1 MGRNLTRF
9 LPINIR
15 IMSGKEIII
24 HEGQYLKEV
33 LSSIPTNT
41 ILVKTLTGLGAT
53 YSELK
58 ADRNSIIIE
67 PNKPVILGK
76 EKQERHKSDN
86 LLGVYEGVSRD
97 DIADYLNES
106 MRKRK
111 HIKIMTTPESFRKVQ
126 DACEDAGINIQNE
139 CFLLFDECHK
149 LVKDVDFRTDIT
161 LPMDFFFNCVDK
173 AMVSATPINCQD
185 PRFNKFQTIRIV
197 PNFNYKK
204 RISIRA
210 TNNVLQ
216 MTRELL
222 SEFKDDD
229 TPVFFFVN
237 STDTIYS
244 LMKQT
249 GTINES
255 SVFCSAKSVEKL
267 KNLGFKN
274 VTEEWDSGKI
284 SKYNWLTSRFYN
296 AFDIEITEKP
306 IVVMVT
312 ECYIA
317 EWSMIDPY
325 TDAVQI
331 LGRFRNGISKA
342 YHICNFNQNLAIKTK
357 EDILLSYE
365 CSKSVYE
372 TLKTLRE
379 TASTQSM
386 KEAFYNAIQTLPYNQ
401 FLDERNRVNYFAV
414 DNYIDEEL
422 VKTYYHDPTRLIHAY
437 ENAGSYFTIDYA
449 KKEYPWNDTERI
461 IIESKT
467 ASLKEKRKT
476 IVKILD
482 AISELNGSISTQY
495 KRELEWFGD
504 KFIVEAF
511 DELGKD
517 RIEELDYS
525 PRRIKEELILKR
537 HKTHSKGTEALELI
551 YNKFKADVWYKASYI
566 KSQLTNIFTKLNIPH
581 PQAITSHTILE
592 YFDAVDKR
600 KKDARG
606 YLLLSPK
613 FTTK

>member
-1 MGRNLTRF
+1 
-9 LPINIR
+9 
-15 IMSGKEIII
+15 MSGKEIII

-126 DACEDAGINIQNE
+126 DACEDVGINIQNE

-185 PRFNKFQTIRIV
+185 PRFVDFQTIRIV
-197 PNFNYKK
+197 PNFDYKK

-222 SEFKDDD
+222 SEFKDVG

-386 KEAFYNAIQTLPYNQ
+386 KDAFYNAIQTLPYNR
-401 FLDERNRVNYFAV
+401 FLDDRNRVNYFAV

-422 VKTYYHDPTRLIHAY
+422 VKTYYHDPNCLVKAY
-437 ENAGSYFTIDYA
+437 EEIGEYFTIDYQN
-449 KKEYPWNDTERI
+449 KDFPWKDTERI

-467 ASLKEKRKT
+467 TSLKEKRKT
-476 IVKILD
+476 MVEILD
-482 AISELNGSISTQY
+482 AISELDGSIASQY

-504 KFIVEAF
+504 KLIVEAF
-511 DELGKD
+511 EELGKD
-517 RIEELDYS
+517 KIEELDYS
-525 PRRIKEELILKR
+525 PRRIREALVLKR
-537 HKTHSKGTEALELI
+537 HKEHSTGIEALELI
-551 YNKFKADVWYKASYI
+551 YNKFKSNVWYGASFI
-566 KSQLTNIFTKLNIPH
+566 KNQLNEIFEKLNIPH
-581 PQAITSHTILE
+581 QKAITSHTILD
-592 YFDAVDKR
+592 YFNAVDQR
-600 KKDARG
+600 KKSERG
-606 YLLLSPK
+606 YLLISPK
-613 FTTK
+613 FDVG

>member
-1 MGRNLTRF
+1 
-9 LPINIR
+9 
-15 IMSGKEIII
+15 MSGKEIII

-53 YSELK
+53 YSEIK

-76 EKQERHKSDN
+76 KEKHKSDN
-86 LLGVYEGVSRD
+86 LLGVCEGVSRD
-97 DIADYLNES
+97 EIADYLNES

-126 DACEDAGINIQNE
+126 DACEDVGINIQIE

-149 LVKDVDFRTDIT
+149 LVKDADFRTDIA
-161 LPMDFFFNCVDK
+161 LPMDFFFGCIYK

-185 PRFNKFQTIRIV
+185 PRFDKFQAIRIV
-197 PNFNYKK
+197 PDFDYRK

-267 KNLGFKN
+267 KDLGFRN
-274 VTEEWDSGKI
+274 VSEEWGKDNI

-296 AFDIEITEKP
+296 AFDIEIDQKP

-312 ECYIA
+312 ECYVA
-317 EWSMIDPY
+317 EWSMLDPY
-325 TDAVQI
+325 ADTVQI
-331 LGRFRNGISKA
+331 LGRFRNGISNA
-342 YHICNFNQNLAIKTK
+342 YHICNFNPNLEVRTK
-357 EDILLSYE
+357 DEILISYK
-365 CSKSVYE
+365 CSKSVYN
-372 TLKTLRE
+372 TLR
-379 TASTQSM
+379 TLMDSASTKEM
-386 KEAFYNAIQTLPYNQ
+386 KDAFYNAIQTLPYNR
-401 FLDERNRVNYFAV
+401 FLDDRNRVNYFAV

-422 VKTYYHDPTRLIHAY
+422 VKTYYHDPNCLVKAY
-437 ENAGSYFTIDYA
+437 KEIGEYFTIDYQN
-449 KKEYPWNDTERI
+449 KDFPWKDTERI

-467 ASLKEKRKT
+467 TSLKEKRKT
-476 IVKILD
+476 MVEILD
-482 AISELNGSISTQY
+482 AISELDGSIATQY

-504 KFIVEAF
+504 KLIVEAF
-511 DELGKD
+511 EELGKD
-517 RIEELDYS
+517 KIEELDYS

-566 KSQLTNIFTKLNIPH
+566 KSQLTDIFTKLNIPH
-581 PQAITSHTILE
+581 PKAITSHTILE

>member
-1 MGRNLTRF
+1 
-9 LPINIR
+9 
-15 IMSGKEIII
+15 MSGKEIII

-76 EKQERHKSDN
+76 EKQEKHKSDN

-126 DACEDAGINIQNE
+126 DACEDVGINIQNE

-197 PNFNYKK
+197 PNFDYKK

-229 TPVFFFVN
+229 IPVFFFVN

-249 GTINES
+249 GTIDES

-267 KNLGFKN
+267 KDLGFRN
-274 VTEEWDSGKI
+274 VSEEWGKDNI

-296 AFDIEITEKP
+296 AFDIEIDQKP

-312 ECYIA
+312 ECYVA
-317 EWSMIDPY
+317 EWSMLDPY
-325 TDAVQI
+325 ADTVQI
-331 LGRFRNGISKA
+331 LGRFRNGIGSA
-342 YHICNFNQNLAIKTK
+342 YHICNFNPNLEVRTK
-357 EDILLSYE
+357 DEILISYK
-365 CSKSVYE
+365 CSKSVYD
-372 TLKTLRE
+372 TLR
-379 TASTQSM
+379 TLMDSASTKEM
-386 KEAFYNAIQTLPYNQ
+386 KDAFYNAIQTLPYNR
-401 FLDERNRVNYFAV
+401 FLDDRNRVNYFAV

-422 VKTYYHDPTRLIHAY
+422 VKAYYHDPNCLVKAY
-437 ENAGSYFTIDYA
+437 EEIGEYFTIDYQN
-449 KKEYPWNDTERI
+449 KDFPWKDTERI

-467 ASLKEKRKT
+467 TSLKEKRKT
-476 IVKILD
+476 MVEILD
-482 AISELNGSISTQY
+482 AISELDGSIAIQH

-504 KFIVEAF
+504 KLIVEAF
-511 DELGKD
+511 EELGKD
-517 RIEELDYS
+517 KIEELDYS
-525 PRRIKEELILKR
+525 PRRIKEALVLKR
-537 HKTHSKGTEALELI
+537 QKEHSTGTEALELI
-551 YNKFKADVWYKASYI
+551 YNKFRSNVWYGASFI
-566 KSQLTNIFTKLNIPH
+566 KNQLNEIFEKLNIPH
-581 PQAITSHTILE
+581 QKAITSHTILD
-592 YFDAVDKR
+592 YFNAVDQR
-600 KKDARG
+600 KKSERG
-606 YLLLSPK
+606 YLLISPK
-613 FTTK
+613 FDVG

>member
-1 MGRNLTRF
+1 
-9 LPINIR
+9 
-15 IMSGKEIII
+15 MSGKEIII

-76 EKQERHKSDN
+76 MEKHKSDN
-86 LLGVYEGVSRD
+86 LLGVCEGVSRD
-97 DIADYLNES
+97 EIVDYLNER
-106 MRKRK
+106 MRKK
-111 HIKIMTTPESFRKVQ
+111 EHIKIMTTPESFRKVQ

-197 PNFNYKK
+197 PNFDYKK

-249 GTINES
+249 GTIDES

-267 KNLGFKN
+267 KDLGFRN
-274 VTEEWDSGKI
+274 VSEEWGKDNI

-296 AFDIEITEKP
+296 AFDIEIDQKP

-312 ECYIA
+312 ECYVA
-317 EWSMIDPY
+317 EWSMLDPY
-325 TDAVQI
+325 ADTVQI
-331 LGRFRNGISKA
+331 LGRFRNGIGSA
-342 YHICNFNQNLAIKTK
+342 YHICNFNPNLEVRTK
-357 EDILLSYE
+357 DEILISYK
-365 CSKSVYE
+365 CSKSVYD
-372 TLKTLRE
+372 TLR
-379 TASTQSM
+379 TLMDSASTKEM
-386 KEAFYNAIQTLPYNQ
+386 KDAFYNAIQTLPYNR
-401 FLDERNRVNYFAV
+401 FLDDRNRVNYFAV

-422 VKTYYHDPTRLIHAY
+422 VKTYYHDPDCLVKAY
-437 ENAGSYFTIDYA
+437 EEIGEYFTIDYQN
-449 KKEYPWNDTERI
+449 KDFPWKDTERI

-467 ASLKEKRKT
+467 TSLKEKRKT
-476 IVKILD
+476 MVEILD
-482 AISELNGSISTQY
+482 AISELDGSIATQY

-504 KFIVEAF
+504 KLIVEAF
-511 DELGKD
+511 EELGKD
-517 RIEELDYS
+517 KIEELDYS
-525 PRRIKEELILKR
+525 PRRIREALVLKR
-537 HKTHSKGTEALELI
+537 HKEHSTGTEALELI
-551 YNKFKADVWYKASYI
+551 YNKFKSNVWYGASFI
-566 KSQLTNIFTKLNIPH
+566 KNQLNEIFEKLNIPH
-581 PQAITSHTILE
+581 QKAITSHTILD
-592 YFDAVDKR
+592 YFNAVDQR
-600 KKDARG
+600 KKSERG
-606 YLLLSPK
+606 YLLISPK
-613 FTTK
+613 FDVG

>member
-126 DACEDAGINIQNE
+126 DACEDVGINIQNE

-185 PRFNKFQTIRIV
+185 PRFDNFQAIRIV
-197 PNFNYKK
+197 PDFDYKK

-267 KNLGFKN
+267 KDLGFNN
-274 VTEEWDSGKI
+274 VSEEWGKDYI

-296 AFDIEITEKP
+296 AFDIEIDQKP

-312 ECYIA
+312 ECYVA
-317 EWSMIDPY
+317 EWSMLDPY
-325 TDAVQI
+325 ADTVQI
-331 LGRFRNGISKA
+331 LGRFRNGIGSA
-342 YHICNFNQNLAIKTK
+342 YHICNFNPNLEVRTK
-357 EDILLSYE
+357 DEILISYK
-365 CSKSVYE
+365 CSKSVYD
-372 TLKTLRE
+372 TLWTLMDS
-379 TASTQSM
+379 ASTKEM
-386 KEAFYNAIQTLPYNQ
+386 KDAFYNAIQTLPYNR
-401 FLDERNRVNYFAV
+401 FLDDRNRVNYFAV

-422 VKTYYHDPTRLIHAY
+422 VKTYYHDPDCLVKAY
-437 ENAGSYFTIDYA
+437 KETGEYFTIDYQN
-449 KKEYPWNDTERI
+449 KDFPWKDTERI

-467 ASLKEKRKT
+467 TSLKEKRKT
-476 IVKILD
+476 MVEILD
-482 AISELNGSISTQY
+482 AISELDGSIAIQH

-504 KFIVEAF
+504 KLIVEAF
-511 DELGKD
+511 EELGKD
-517 RIEELDYS
+517 KIEELDYS

-566 KSQLTNIFTKLNIPH
+566 KSQLTDIFTKLNIPH

>member
-1 MGRNLTRF
+1 
-9 LPINIR
+9 
-15 IMSGKEIII
+15 MSGKEIII

-126 DACEDAGINIQNE
+126 DACEDVGINIQNE

-197 PNFNYKK
+197 PNFDYKK

-249 GTINES
+249 GTIDES

-267 KNLGFKN
+267 KDLGFRN
-274 VTEEWDSGKI
+274 VSEEWGKDNI

-296 AFDIEITEKP
+296 AFDIEIDQKP

-312 ECYIA
+312 ECYVA
-317 EWSMIDPY
+317 EWSMLDPY
-325 TDAVQI
+325 ADTVQI
-331 LGRFRNGISKA
+331 LGRFRNGIGSA
-342 YHICNFNQNLAIKTK
+342 YHICNFNPNLEVRTK
-357 EDILLSYE
+357 DEILISYK
-365 CSKSVYE
+365 CSKSVYD
-372 TLKTLRE
+372 TLR
-379 TASTQSM
+379 TLMDSASTKEM
-386 KEAFYNAIQTLPYNQ
+386 KDAFYNAIQTLPYNQ

-482 AISELNGSISTQY
+482 TISELNGSISTQY
-495 KRELEWFGD
+495 KRELEWFDD
-504 KFIVEAF
+504 KLIVEAF

-566 KSQLTNIFTKLNIPH
+566 KSQLTDIFTKLNIPH
-581 PQAITSHTILE
+581 PKAITSHTILK

>member
-15 IMSGKEIII
+15 FMTKEIII
-24 HEGQYLKEV
+24 HEGQYLREV

-76 EKQERHKSDN
+76 EKQERHRLDN

-97 DIADYLNES
+97 AIADYLNES

-126 DACEDAGINIQNE
+126 DACEDVGINIQNE

-185 PRFNKFQTIRIV
+185 PRFNKFQAIRIV
-197 PNFNYKK
+197 PDFDYKK

-267 KNLGFKN
+267 KDLGFRN
-274 VTEEWDSGKI
+274 VSEEWGKDYI

-296 AFDIEITEKP
+296 AFDIEIDQKP

-312 ECYIA
+312 ECYVA
-317 EWSMIDPY
+317 EWSMLDPY
-325 TDAVQI
+325 ADTVQI
-331 LGRFRNGISKA
+331 LGRFRNGIGSA
-342 YHICNFNQNLAIKTK
+342 YHICNFNPNLEVRTK
-357 EDILLSYE
+357 DEILISYK
-365 CSKSVYE
+365 CSKSVYD
-372 TLKTLRE
+372 TLR
-379 TASTQSM
+379 TLMDSASTKEM
-386 KEAFYNAIQTLPYNQ
+386 KEAFYNAIQTLPYNR
-401 FLDERNRVNYFAV
+401 FLDDRNRVNYFAV

-422 VKTYYHDPTRLIHAY
+422 VKTYYHDPDCLVKAY
-437 ENAGSYFTIDYA
+437 KETGEYFTIDYQN
-449 KKEYPWNDTERI
+449 KDFPWKDTERI

-467 ASLKEKRKT
+467 TSLKEKRKT
-476 IVKILD
+476 MVEILD
-482 AISELNGSISTQY
+482 AISELDGSIATQY
-495 KRELEWFGD
+495 KRELEWLGD
-504 KFIVEAF
+504 KLIVEAF
-511 DELGKD
+511 EEFGKD
-517 RIEELDYS
+517 KIEELDYS
-525 PRRIKEELILKR
+525 PRRIREALVLKR
-537 HKTHSKGTEALELI
+537 HKEHSTGTEALELI
-551 YNKFKADVWYKASYI
+551 YNKFKSNVWYGASFI
-566 KSQLTNIFTKLNIPH
+566 KNQLNEIFEKLNIPH
-581 PQAITSHTILE
+581 QKAITSHTILD
-592 YFDAVDKR
+592 YFNAVDQR
-600 KKDARG
+600 KKSERG
-606 YLLLSPK
+606 YLLISPK
-613 FTTK
+613 FDVG

>member
-1 MGRNLTRF
+1 MPR
-9 LPINIR
+9 
-15 IMSGKEIII
+15 KEIII
-24 HEGQYLKEV
+24 HEGQYLREV

-76 EKQERHKSDN
+76 EKQERHRSDN

-126 DACEDAGINIQNE
+126 DACEDVGINIQNE

-149 LVKDVDFRTDIT
+149 LVKDVDFRTDVT
-161 LPMDFFFNCVDK
+161 LPMDFFFKCVDK

-185 PRFNKFQTIRIV
+185 PRFNKFQAIRIV
-197 PNFNYKK
+197 PDFDYRK
-204 RISIRA
+204 RISIRT

-222 SEFKDDD
+222 SEFKDVG

-267 KNLGFKN
+267 KDLGFNN
-274 VTEEWDSGKI
+274 VSEEWGKDNI

-296 AFDIEITEKP
+296 AFDIEIDQKP

-312 ECYIA
+312 ECYVA
-317 EWSMIDPY
+317 EWSMLDPY
-325 TDAVQI
+325 ADTVQI
-331 LGRFRNGISKA
+331 LGRFRNGIGSA
-342 YHICNFNQNLAIKTK
+342 YHICNFNPNLEVRTK
-357 EDILLSYE
+357 DEILISYK
-365 CSKSVYE
+365 CSKSVYD
-372 TLKTLRE
+372 TLWTLMDS
-379 TASTQSM
+379 ASTKEM
-386 KEAFYNAIQTLPYNQ
+386 KDAFCNAIQTLPYNQ

-467 ASLKEKRKT
+467 TSLKEKRKT
-476 IVKILD
+476 MVEILD
-482 AISELNGSISTQY
+482 AISELDGSIATQY

-566 KSQLTNIFTKLNIPH
+566 KSQLTDIFTKLNIPH

>member
-1 MGRNLTRF
+1 
-9 LPINIR
+9 
-15 IMSGKEIII
+15 MSGKEIII

-126 DACEDAGINIQNE
+126 DACEDVGINIQNE

-161 LPMDFFFNCVDK
+161 LPMDFFFNCVNK

-222 SEFKDDD
+222 SEFKDVG

-482 AISELNGSISTQY
+482 AISELNGSIAIQH

-504 KFIVEAF
+504 KLIVEAF
-511 DELGKD
+511 EELGKD
-517 RIEELDYS
+517 KIEELDYS
-525 PRRIKEELILKR
+525 PRRIKEALVLKR
-537 HKTHSKGTEALELI
+537 QKEHSTGTEALELI
-551 YNKFKADVWYKASYI
+551 YNRFRSNVWYGASYI
-566 KSQLTNIFTKLNIPH
+566 KKQLNDIFEKLNIPH
-581 PQAITSHTILE
+581 QKAITSHTILD
-592 YFDAVDKR
+592 YFNAVDQR
-600 KKDARG
+600 KKNARG
-606 YLLLSPK
+606 YLLISPK
-613 FTTK
+613 FDVG